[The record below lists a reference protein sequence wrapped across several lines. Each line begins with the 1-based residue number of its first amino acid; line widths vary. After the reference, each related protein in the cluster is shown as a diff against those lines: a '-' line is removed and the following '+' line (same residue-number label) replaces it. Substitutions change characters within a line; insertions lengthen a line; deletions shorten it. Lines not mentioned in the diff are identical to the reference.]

1 MSYKNNKFKVSA
13 ATWNKE
19 CELSDGLYSTSGIQN
34 YFEYM
39 LKKNMEKRLLI
50 PQ

>member
-13 ATWNKE
+13 ATGNKE

-50 PQ
+50 P